1 MKPARRPW
9 RTPALQFDHG
19 FTLVELVVGT
29 AISALLIIITTGV
42 LSPQLRMNR
51 LLGGQMRLQE
61 RWSRVESLLN
71 TEIAE
76 AHRVE
81 PIYIKP
87 KLNELKFNGLEL
99 ITCEPLDSGSSHRC
113 SDGADDGDSDPASSA
128 TGSPG
133 YNVSICYELVPE
145 PASGTS
151 SLQRRGPMIEV
162 DGALSSH
169 GANKSC
175 ADFTAEVV
183 TTGVTAFSAPEQTPP
198 TVTYTIS
205 LRDPLDPNGSSYT
218 KESTASPRPRKY

>member
-1 MKPARRPW
+1 MKPPQRPW
-9 RTPALQFDHG
+9 RTPSLQSDHG

-42 LSPQLRMNR
+42 LSPQLRMNQ

-61 RWSRVESLLN
+61 RWSRLESLLN

-81 PIYIKP
+81 RID
-87 KLNELKFNGLEL
+87 NGLEL
-99 ITCEPLDSGSSHRC
+99 ITCEPLDSGNSNRC
-113 SDGADDGDSDPASSA
+113 SDGDGDPASSA

-133 YNVSICYELVPE
+133 YDVAICYELVPE

-151 SLQRRGPMIEV
+151 SLQRSGPMIKV
-162 DGALSSH
+162 DGSLSSQL
-169 GANKSC
+169 ATKSC

-183 TTGVTAFSAPEQTPP
+183 TTGVTAFSAPEITPLK
-198 TVTYTIS
+198 VTYAIS
-205 LRDPLDPNGSSYT
+205 FRDPFDPNSSSYT
-218 KESTASPRPRKY
+218 KESTASPRPSKY

>member
-1 MKPARRPW
+1 MKPPQRPW
-9 RTPALQFDHG
+9 PSPLLRSDTG
-19 FTLVELVVGT
+19 FTLVELAVGT

-76 AHRVE
+76 AHRVQSTG
-81 PIYIKP
+81 
-87 KLNELKFNGLEL
+87 NVLEL

-113 SDGADDGDSDPASSA
+113 SDGEP
-128 TGSPG
+128 GSPG
-133 YNVSICYELVPE
+133 YDVSICYELLPE

-151 SLQRRGPMIEV
+151 RIQRRGPMIEV
-162 DGALSSH
+162 DGALSSQ
-169 GANKSC
+169 GAIKSC

-183 TTGVTAFSAPEQTPP
+183 TTGVTAFSAPEITPLK
-198 TVTYTIS
+198 VTYAIS

-218 KESTASPRPRKY
+218 KESTASPRPSKY

>member
-1 MKPARRPW
+1 MKPPQRPW
-9 RTPALQFDHG
+9 RIPSLQSDHG
-19 FTLVELVVGT
+19 FTLVVLVVGT

-42 LSPQLRMNR
+42 LSPQLRMNQ

-61 RWSRVESLLN
+61 RWSRLESLLN

-81 PIYIKP
+81 RIDNR
-87 KLNELKFNGLEL
+87 LQL
-99 ITCEPLDSGSSHRC
+99 ITCEPLDSGSSNRC
-113 SDGADDGDSDPASSA
+113 SDGDPASSA

-133 YNVSICYELVPE
+133 YDVAICYELVPE

-151 SLQRRGPMIEV
+151 SLQRSGPMIND
-162 DGALSSH
+162 DGSLSSQL
-169 GANKSC
+169 ATKSC

-183 TTGVTAFSAPEQTPP
+183 TTGVTAFSAPEITPFK
-198 TVTYTIS
+198 VTYAIS

-218 KESTASPRPRKY
+218 KESSASPRASKY

>member
-9 RTPALQFDHG
+9 RTPALQSDHG

-76 AHRVE
+76 AHRVQSTG
-81 PIYIKP
+81 
-87 KLNELKFNGLEL
+87 NVLEL

-113 SDGADDGDSDPASSA
+113 SDGEP
-128 TGSPG
+128 GSPG
-133 YNVSICYELVPE
+133 YDVSICYELLPE

-151 SLQRRGPMIEV
+151 RIQRRGPMIEV
-162 DGALSSH
+162 DGALTSQ
-169 GANKSC
+169 GATRSC

-183 TTGVTAFSAPEQTPP
+183 TNGVTAFSAPEPTAP

-218 KESTASPRPRKY
+218 KESTASHRPRQY

>member
-76 AHRVE
+76 AHIVSFGNR
-81 PIYIKP
+81 
-87 KLNELKFNGLEL
+87 LEL
-99 ITCEPLDSGSSHRC
+99 ITCEP
-113 SDGADDGDSDPASSA
+113 
-128 TGSPG
+128 G
-133 YNVSICYELVPE
+133 YDVAICYELVHDQ
-145 PASGTS
+145 ASGS
-151 SLQRRGPMIEV
+151 SLLQRLGPMIEP
-162 DGALSSH
+162 DGSLRSQRATR
-169 GANKSC
+169 SC
-175 ADFTAEVV
+175 EDFAAEVV
-183 TTGVTAFSAPEQTPP
+183 TTGVTAFSAPEITPLK
-198 TVTYTIS
+198 VTYTIS

-218 KESTASPRPRKY
+218 KESSASPRPRK

>member
-76 AHRVE
+76 AHIVSFGNR
-81 PIYIKP
+81 
-87 KLNELKFNGLEL
+87 LEL
-99 ITCEPLDSGSSHRC
+99 ITCEPIDSGSSHRC
-113 SDGADDGDSDPASSA
+113 SDGDQESSA

-133 YNVSICYELVPE
+133 YDVAICYELVHDQ
-145 PASGTS
+145 ASGS
-151 SLQRRGPMIEV
+151 SLLQRLGPMIEP
-162 DGALSSH
+162 DGSLRSQRATR
-169 GANKSC
+169 SC
-175 ADFTAEVV
+175 EDFAAEVV
-183 TTGVTAFSAPEQTPP
+183 TTGVTAFSAPEITPLK
-198 TVTYTIS
+198 VTYTIS

-218 KESTASPRPRKY
+218 KESSASPRPRK

>member
-1 MKPARRPW
+1 MKPAQRPW
-9 RTPALQFDHG
+9 RTQFLQSDHG

-42 LSPQLRMNR
+42 LSPQLRMNQ
-51 LLGGQMRLQE
+51 LLGGQMRLEE
-61 RWSRVESLLN
+61 RWSRVRFLLN

-76 AHRVE
+76 AHSVRS
-81 PIYIKP
+81 IG
-87 KLNELKFNGLEL
+87 NGLEL
-99 ITCEPLDSGSSHRC
+99 TTCEPLDSASSKRC
-113 SDGADDGDSDPASSA
+113 SDGASSA

-133 YNVSICYELVPE
+133 YDVATCYELVPE

-151 SLQRRGPMIEV
+151 RLQRRGPMIEV

-183 TTGVTAFSAPEQTPP
+183 TTGVTAFPP
-198 TVTYTIS
+198 PVITDHTVTYTIS

>member
-1 MKPARRPW
+1 MKPPQRPW
-9 RTPALQFDHG
+9 PSPLLRSTTG

-29 AISALLIIITTGV
+29 AIGALAIVITTAV
-42 LSPQLRMNR
+42 FAPQLRVNQR
-51 LLGGQMRLQE
+51 LGGQMKLQE
-61 RWSRVESLLN
+61 RWSRVRFLLN

-76 AHRVE
+76 AHSVRN
-81 PIYIKP
+81 IG
-87 KLNELKFNGLEL
+87 NGLEL

-113 SDGADDGDSDPASSA
+113 SDGDPESSA

-133 YNVSICYELVPE
+133 YDVAICYELVPE

-162 DGALSSH
+162 DGSLSSQL
-169 GANKSC
+169 AIKSC

-183 TTGVTAFSAPEQTPP
+183 TTGVTAFSAPEITPLK
-198 TVTYTIS
+198 VTYAIS

-218 KESTASPRPRKY
+218 KESSASHRPRK

>member
-1 MKPARRPW
+1 MKPPQRSWPSPLLRSDP
-9 RTPALQFDHG
+9 G

-81 PIYIKP
+81 PIYIETELK
-87 KLNELKFNGLEL
+87 ELKFNGLEL
-99 ITCEPLDSGSSHRC
+99 ITCEPLDSGSSNRC
-113 SDGADDGDSDPASSA
+113 SDGDPASSA

-133 YNVSICYELVPE
+133 YDVAICYELVPE

-162 DGALSSH
+162 DGSLSSQL
-169 GANKSC
+169 AIKSC

-183 TTGVTAFSAPEQTPP
+183 TTGVTAFSAQEVTPLK
-198 TVTYTIS
+198 VTYAIS
-205 LRDPLDPNGSSYT
+205 LRDPFDPNGSSYT
-218 KESTASPRPRKY
+218 KESTASPRPSKY